1 MATKQKAEAKPKPAA
16 AAAKPAAEKT
26 EPKVVEKPSAH
37 PITKVPKIVSKPKAE
52 KKEETAKPA
61 KQAAPA
67 TSAPATSAAPAS
79 KAPAATAS
87 APKAHTEAAGKTGP
101 EPESLLKKR
110 KTAQSQQ
117 AKRQANAVERK
128 KRNKTLRKEAF
139 KRAEKYVREYR
150 SQEKALV
157 RSKRQAKNN
166 NNFFITPESRVL
178 FAVRIRGI
186 NAMDPKTRKI
196 LQLLRL
202 RQVHNGVFVK
212 VNAASLN
219 MLRLVEGYITYGA
232 PNRKTVQD
240 LIYKRGF
247 GKVNHQRIPLS
258 NNQVIRQELG
268 KFGIVCI
275 EDLIHEI
282 FTVGPHFK
290 EVNNFLWPFKLSSP
304 LGGYKYKGSH
314 FTEGGDYGN
323 REELINNLVRQMN

>member
-1 MATKQKAEAKPKPAA
+1 L
-16 AAAKPAAEKT
+16 
-26 EPKVVEKPSAH
+26 
-37 PITKVPKIVSKPKAE
+37 I
-52 KKEETAKPA
+52 
-61 KQAAPA
+61 
-67 TSAPATSAAPAS
+67 
-79 KAPAATAS
+79 
-87 APKAHTEAAGKTGP
+87 
-101 EPESLLKKR
+101 
-110 KTAQSQQ
+110 
-117 AKRQANAVERK
+117 
-128 KRNKTLRKEAF
+128 
-139 KRAEKYVREYR
+139 
-150 SQEKALV
+150 

-166 NNFFITPESRVL
+166 HNFYIAPESKIV
-178 FAVRIRGI
+178 FAIRIRGI

-219 MLRLVEGYITYGA
+219 MLRLVEGYITYGT

-247 GKVNHQRIPLS
+247 GKVNKQRIALS

-268 KFGIVCI
+268 QYGIVCI

-282 FTVGPHFK
+282 WTVGPHFK

-323 REELINNLVRQMN
+323 REELINNLVRSMN

>member
-1 MATKQKAEAKPKPAA
+1 VNAT
-16 AAAKPAAEKT
+16 
-26 EPKVVEKPSAH
+26 
-37 PITKVPKIVSKPKAE
+37 
-52 KKEETAKPA
+52 
-61 KQAAPA
+61 
-67 TSAPATSAAPAS
+67 
-79 KAPAATAS
+79 
-87 APKAHTEAAGKTGP
+87 G

-110 KTAQSQQ
+110 KTADANK
-117 AKRQANAVERK
+117 AKRVQASVDRK
-128 KRNKTLRKEAF
+128 KRNKSLRKEAF

-150 SQEKALV
+150 SQERALI

-166 NNFFITPESRVL
+166 NNFFIAPESRII

-219 MLRLVEGYITYGA
+219 MLRLVEGYITYGT

-247 GKVNHQRIPLS
+247 GKVEHQRIPLS

-268 KFGIVCI
+268 KFGIVCV

-282 FTVGPHFK
+282 FTVGTHFK

-314 FTEGGDYGN
+314 FTEGGDYDTQSHSTRPLPEQVYSN
-323 REELINNLVRQMN
+323 TATRWRELSVQLLD

>member
-1 MATKQKAEAKPKPAA
+1 MADKTKSAKPAAAKPKAA
-16 AAAKPAAEKT
+16 AAAKPAEK
-26 EPKVVEKPSAH
+26 
-37 PITKVPKIVSKPKAE
+37 KAE
-52 KKEETAKPA
+52 KKVEKKVEK
-61 KQAAPA
+61 
-67 TSAPATSAAPAS
+67 
-79 KAPAATAS
+79 KAE
-87 APKAHTEAAGKTGP
+87 APKSATG
-101 EPESLLKKR
+101 EPESFLKKR
-110 KTAQSQQ
+110 KTVDAQRVHRHAQT
-117 AKRQANAVERK
+117 VERK

-150 SQEKALV
+150 SQEKALI

-166 NNFFITPESRVL
+166 HNFYIAPESRVL
-178 FAVRIRGI
+178 FAIRIRGI

-202 RQVHNGVFVK
+202 RQVHNGVFIK
-212 VNAASLN
+212 VNAASVN
-219 MLRLVEGYITYGA
+219 MLRLVETYITYGP

-268 KFGIVCI
+268 QYGIVCI

-282 FTVGPHFK
+282 WTVGTHFK

-304 LGGYKYKGSH
+304 LGGYIYKGSH

-323 REELINNLVRQMN
+323 REERINNLVRSMN

>member
-1 MATKQKAEAKPKPAA
+1 MSTKKAEAKPKAA
-16 AAAKPAAEKT
+16 APKAAAPKKEAAKPAKAES
-26 EPKVVEKPSAH
+26 KVEA
-37 PITKVPKIVSKPKAE
+37 KPKAE
-52 KKEETAKPA
+52 KKEKPV
-61 KQAAPA
+61 AAA
-67 TSAPATSAAPAS
+67 NS
-79 KAPAATAS
+79 
-87 APKAHTEAAGKTGP
+87 TGL
-101 EPESLLKKR
+101 PESLLKKR
-110 KTAQSQQ
+110 KTADAQK
-117 AKRQANAVERK
+117 AARQAQSVARK
-128 KRNKTLRKEAF
+128 KKNKTLRKEAF

-150 SQEKALV
+150 SQEKALI

-166 NNFFITPESRVL
+166 HNFYIAPESKII
-178 FAVRIRGI
+178 FAIRIRGI

-219 MLRLVEGYITYGA
+219 MLRLVEGYITYGT

-247 GKVNHQRIPLS
+247 GKVNHQRIALS

-282 FTVGPHFK
+282 WTVGPHFK

-323 REELINNLVRQMN
+323 REELINNLVRSMN

>member
-1 MATKQKAEAKPKPAA
+1 VAHSTLRLNTLDWNFHVHNVWLIHLFCSKPKAKAAEPKVKEAKPKAEEKVEANPKAKPK
-16 AAAKPAAEKT
+16 AAAKPVAANT
-26 EPKVVEKPSAH
+26 
-37 PITKVPKIVSKPKAE
+37 
-52 KKEETAKPA
+52 
-61 KQAAPA
+61 
-67 TSAPATSAAPAS
+67 
-79 KAPAATAS
+79 
-87 APKAHTEAAGKTGP
+87 TG

-110 KTAQSQQ
+110 KTADAQK
-117 AKRQANAVERK
+117 AKRQSQTVARK
-128 KRNKTLRKEAF
+128 KANKSLRKEAF

-150 SQEKALV
+150 SQEKALI

-166 NNFFITPESRVL
+166 NNFYIAPESRVL
-178 FAVRIRGI
+178 FAIRIRGI

-258 NNQVIRQELG
+258 NNQVIKQELG
-268 KFGIVCI
+268 KYGIVCI

-282 FTVGPHFK
+282 LTVGTHFK

>member
-1 MATKQKAEAKPKPAA
+1 MSAQEAKPK
-16 AAAKPAAEKT
+16 AKPAPKAAIAPKAAASKT
-26 EPKVVEKPSAH
+26 EAKGPAKTEAPKVA
-37 PITKVPKIVSKPKAE
+37 PKAAPKAE
-52 KKEETAKPA
+52 KSEAKKPA
-61 KQAAPA
+61 PNVEKE
-67 TSAPATSAAPAS
+67 
-79 KAPAATAS
+79 
-87 APKAHTEAAGKTGP
+87 PKAANTTG

-110 KTAQSQQ
+110 KTADVNK
-117 AKRQANAVERK
+117 AKRQQQSLDRK
-128 KRNKTLRKEAF
+128 KRNKNLRKEAF

-150 SQEKALV
+150 SQEKALI
-157 RSKRQAKNN
+157 RSKRQAKNH
-166 NNFFITPESRVL
+166 NNFFIAPESRII

-219 MLRLVEGYITYGA
+219 MLRLVEGYITYGT

-258 NNQVIRQELG
+258 NNQVIHQELG

-282 FTVGPHFK
+282 WTVGTHFK

>member
-1 MATKQKAEAKPKPAA
+1 MATKAKDAKPAKA
-16 AAAKPAAEKT
+16 AAAKPKAKAEKPTKT
-26 EPKVVEKPSAH
+26 EAKVEA
-37 PITKVPKIVSKPKAE
+37 KPKAS
-52 KKEETAKPA
+52 KEPNT
-61 KQAAPA
+61 
-67 TSAPATSAAPAS
+67 
-79 KAPAATAS
+79 
-87 APKAHTEAAGKTGP
+87 TG

-110 KTAQSQQ
+110 KTADANRALRQKQSET
-117 AKRQANAVERK
+117 RRK
-128 KRNKTLRKEAF
+128 NNKNLRKEIF

-150 SQEKALV
+150 SQEKALI
-157 RSKRQAKNN
+157 RFKRQAKNN
-166 NNFFITPESRVL
+166 HNFYIAPESKIL
-178 FAVRIRGI
+178 LAVRIRGI

-202 RQVHNGVFVK
+202 RQVHNAVFVK

-219 MLRLVEGYITYGA
+219 MLRLVEAYITYGT

-258 NNQVIRQELG
+258 NNQVIKQSLG
-268 KFGIVCI
+268 KHGIVCI

-282 FTVGPHFK
+282 WTVGAHFK

-323 REELINNLVRQMN
+323 REELINSLVRSMN

>member
-1 MATKQKAEAKPKPAA
+1 MADKTKSAKPAAAKPKAA
-16 AAAKPAAEKT
+16 AAAKP
-26 EPKVVEKPSAH
+26 VEK
-37 PITKVPKIVSKPKAE
+37 KAE
-52 KKEETAKPA
+52 KKVEKKVEK
-61 KQAAPA
+61 
-67 TSAPATSAAPAS
+67 
-79 KAPAATAS
+79 KAE
-87 APKAHTEAAGKTGP
+87 APKSATG
-101 EPESLLKKR
+101 EPESFLKKR
-110 KTAQSQQ
+110 KTVDAQRVHRHAQT
-117 AKRQANAVERK
+117 VERK

-150 SQEKALV
+150 SQEKALI

-166 NNFFITPESRVL
+166 HNFYIAPESRVL
-178 FAVRIRGI
+178 FAIRIRGI

-202 RQVHNGVFVK
+202 RQVHNGVFIK
-212 VNAASLN
+212 VNAASVN
-219 MLRLVEGYITYGA
+219 MLRLVETYITYGA

-268 KFGIVCI
+268 QYGIVCI

-282 FTVGPHFK
+282 WTVGTHFK

-304 LGGYKYKGSH
+304 LGGYIYKGSH

-323 REELINNLVRQMN
+323 REERINNLVRSMN

>member
-1 MATKQKAEAKPKPAA
+1 MFCYRKPSSKAAAPKKATAAAPAKTEKAEAKKPA
-16 AAAKPAAEKT
+16 
-26 EPKVVEKPSAH
+26 
-37 PITKVPKIVSKPKAE
+37 PKAE
-52 KKEETAKPA
+52 AKVE
-61 KQAAPA
+61 K
-67 TSAPATSAAPAS
+67 
-79 KAPAATAS
+79 
-87 APKAHTEAAGKTGP
+87 APKAVNATG

-110 KTAQSQQ
+110 KTADVNK
-117 AKRQANAVERK
+117 AKRQQASIERK
-128 KRNKTLRKEAF
+128 KRNKSLRKEAF

-150 SQEKALV
+150 SQEKALI

-166 NNFFITPESRVL
+166 NNFFIAPESRII

-219 MLRLVEGYITYGA
+219 MLRLVEGYITYGT

-240 LIYKRGF
+240 LIYKRGY

-282 FTVGPHFK
+282 YTVGPHFK

-314 FTEGGDYGN
+314 FSEGGDYGN
-323 REELINNLVRQMN
+323 REELINNLVRSMN

>member
-1 MATKQKAEAKPKPAA
+1 MSAKKAEVKPKAAAKAAAPAKTEAKKPVVKAEAKK
-16 AAAKPAAEKT
+16 
-26 EPKVVEKPSAH
+26 VEK
-37 PITKVPKIVSKPKAE
+37 KVE
-52 KKEETAKPA
+52 K
-61 KQAAPA
+61 
-67 TSAPATSAAPAS
+67 
-79 KAPAATAS
+79 
-87 APKAHTEAAGKTGP
+87 APKAVNATG

-110 KTAQSQQ
+110 KTADANK
-117 AKRQANAVERK
+117 AKRQQQSVDRK
-128 KRNKTLRKEAF
+128 KRNKSLRKEAF

-150 SQEKALV
+150 SQERALI

-166 NNFFITPESRVL
+166 NNFFIAPESKII
-178 FAVRIRGI
+178 FAIRIRGI

-219 MLRLVEGYITYGA
+219 MLRLVEGYITYGT

-247 GKVNHQRIPLS
+247 GKVTHQRIPLS

-282 FTVGPHFK
+282 YTVGPHFK

-323 REELINNLVRQMN
+323 REELINNLVRSMN

>member
-1 MATKQKAEAKPKPAA
+1 MCVVLFSKPAAAKPKAA
-16 AAAKPAAEKT
+16 AAAKP
-26 EPKVVEKPSAH
+26 VEK
-37 PITKVPKIVSKPKAE
+37 KAE
-52 KKEETAKPA
+52 KKVEKKVEK
-61 KQAAPA
+61 
-67 TSAPATSAAPAS
+67 
-79 KAPAATAS
+79 KAE
-87 APKAHTEAAGKTGP
+87 APKSATG
-101 EPESLLKKR
+101 EPESFLKKR
-110 KTAQSQQ
+110 KTVDAQRVHRHAQT
-117 AKRQANAVERK
+117 VERK

-150 SQEKALV
+150 SQEKALI

-166 NNFFITPESRVL
+166 HNFYIAPESRVL
-178 FAVRIRGI
+178 FAIRIRGI

-202 RQVHNGVFVK
+202 RQVHNGVFIK
-212 VNAASLN
+212 VNAASVN
-219 MLRLVEGYITYGA
+219 MLRLVETYITYGA

-268 KFGIVCI
+268 QYGIVCI

-282 FTVGPHFK
+282 WTVGTHFK

-304 LGGYKYKGSH
+304 LGGYIYKGSH

-323 REELINNLVRQMN
+323 REELINNLVRSMN

>member
-1 MATKQKAEAKPKPAA
+1 MSAKQVFAKSASKKAEAKFVAA
-16 AAAKPAAEKT
+16 RLA
-26 EPKVVEKPSAH
+26 VV
-37 PITKVPKIVSKPKAE
+37 KPKAE
-52 KKEETAKPA
+52 AKEAKPKVA
-61 KQAAPA
+61 KVA
-67 TSAPATSAAPAS
+67 
-79 KAPAATAS
+79 K
-87 APKAHTEAAGKTGP
+87 AAGG
-101 EPESLLKKR
+101 EPESFLKKR
-110 KTAQSQQ
+110 KTADEQR
-117 AKRQANAVERK
+117 AKRQAATVERK
-128 KRNKTLRKEAF
+128 KRNKSLRKQAF

-150 SQEKALV
+150 SQEKALI

-166 NNFFITPESRVL
+166 HNFYVAPESKL
-178 FAVRIRGI
+178 IFAVRIRGI

-212 VNAASLN
+212 VNAASIN
-219 MLRLVEGYITYGA
+219 MLRLVETYITYGA

-247 GKVNHQRIPLS
+247 GKINHQRIPLS

-282 FTVGPHFK
+282 WTVGEHFK

>member
-1 MATKQKAEAKPKPAA
+1 MCLHACCVSLFSKPK
-16 AAAKPAAEKT
+16 AAAKPAAKPAAEAKKPVVKA
-26 EPKVVEKPSAH
+26 EAKVEK
-37 PITKVPKIVSKPKAE
+37 
-52 KKEETAKPA
+52 
-61 KQAAPA
+61 
-67 TSAPATSAAPAS
+67 
-79 KAPAATAS
+79 
-87 APKAHTEAAGKTGP
+87 APKAVNATG

-110 KTAQSQQ
+110 KTADANK
-117 AKRQANAVERK
+117 AKRQQQSVARK
-128 KRNKTLRKEAF
+128 KRNKSLRKEAF

-150 SQEKALV
+150 SQEKALI

-166 NNFFITPESRVL
+166 NNFYIAPESRII
-178 FAVRIRGI
+178 FAIRIRGI

-219 MLRLVEGYITYGA
+219 MLRLVEGYITYGT
-232 PNRKTVQD
+232 PNRKTVTD

-282 FTVGPHFK
+282 YTVGPHFK

-323 REELINNLVRQMN
+323 REELVNNLVKQMN

>member
-1 MATKQKAEAKPKPAA
+1 MSAKKAEVKPKAAAKAAAPAKTEAKKPVVKAEAKK
-16 AAAKPAAEKT
+16 
-26 EPKVVEKPSAH
+26 VEK
-37 PITKVPKIVSKPKAE
+37 KVE
-52 KKEETAKPA
+52 K
-61 KQAAPA
+61 
-67 TSAPATSAAPAS
+67 
-79 KAPAATAS
+79 
-87 APKAHTEAAGKTGP
+87 APKAVNATG

-110 KTAQSQQ
+110 KTADANK
-117 AKRQANAVERK
+117 AKRQQQSVDRK
-128 KRNKTLRKEAF
+128 KRNKSLRKEAF

-150 SQEKALV
+150 SQERALI

-166 NNFFITPESRVL
+166 NNFFIAPESKII
-178 FAVRIRGI
+178 FAIRIRGI

-219 MLRLVEGYITYGA
+219 MLRLVEGYITYGV

-247 GKVNHQRIPLS
+247 GKVTHQRIPLS

-282 FTVGPHFK
+282 YTVGPHFK

-323 REELINNLVRQMN
+323 REELINNLVRSMN

>member
-1 MATKQKAEAKPKPAA
+1 VPKVEAKHKPEAKAPEAKKPVVAAKPAATASAPAAKPAA
-16 AAAKPAAEKT
+16 AAAKSGA
-26 EPKVVEKPSAH
+26 
-37 PITKVPKIVSKPKAE
+37 
-52 KKEETAKPA
+52 
-61 KQAAPA
+61 
-67 TSAPATSAAPAS
+67 
-79 KAPAATAS
+79 
-87 APKAHTEAAGKTGP
+87 

-110 KTAQSQQ
+110 KTADAQR
-117 AKRQANAVERK
+117 AKRQTQAVDRK

-166 NNFFITPESRVL
+166 NNFFIAPESRVL
-178 FAVRIRGI
+178 FAIRIRGI

-268 KFGIVCI
+268 KFGIVCV

-282 FTVGPHFK
+282 FTVGAHFK

>member
-1 MATKQKAEAKPKPAA
+1 MADKTKSAKPAAAKPKAA
-16 AAAKPAAEKT
+16 AAAKP
-26 EPKVVEKPSAH
+26 VEK
-37 PITKVPKIVSKPKAE
+37 KAE
-52 KKEETAKPA
+52 KKVEKKVEK
-61 KQAAPA
+61 
-67 TSAPATSAAPAS
+67 
-79 KAPAATAS
+79 KAE
-87 APKAHTEAAGKTGP
+87 APKSATG
-101 EPESLLKKR
+101 EPESFLKKR
-110 KTAQSQQ
+110 KTVDAQRVHRHAQT
-117 AKRQANAVERK
+117 VERK

-150 SQEKALV
+150 SQEKALI

-166 NNFFITPESRVL
+166 HNFYIAPESRVL
-178 FAVRIRGI
+178 FAIRIRGI

-202 RQVHNGVFVK
+202 RQVHNGVFIK
-212 VNAASLN
+212 VNAASVN
-219 MLRLVEGYITYGA
+219 MLRLVETYITYGP

-268 KFGIVCI
+268 QYGIVCI

-282 FTVGPHFK
+282 WTVGTHFK

-304 LGGYKYKGSH
+304 LGGYIYKGSH

-323 REELINNLVRQMN
+323 REERINNLVRSMN

>member
-1 MATKQKAEAKPKPAA
+1 MADKTKSAKPAAAKPKAA
-16 AAAKPAAEKT
+16 AAAKPAEK
-26 EPKVVEKPSAH
+26 
-37 PITKVPKIVSKPKAE
+37 KAE
-52 KKEETAKPA
+52 KKVEKKVEK
-61 KQAAPA
+61 
-67 TSAPATSAAPAS
+67 
-79 KAPAATAS
+79 KAE
-87 APKAHTEAAGKTGP
+87 APKSATG
-101 EPESLLKKR
+101 EPESFLKKR
-110 KTAQSQQ
+110 KTVDAQRVHRHAQT
-117 AKRQANAVERK
+117 VERK

-150 SQEKALV
+150 SQEKALI

-166 NNFFITPESRVL
+166 HNFYIAPESRVL
-178 FAVRIRGI
+178 FAIRIRGI

-202 RQVHNGVFVK
+202 RQVHNGVFIK
-212 VNAASLN
+212 VNAASVN
-219 MLRLVEGYITYGA
+219 MLRLVETYITYGA

-268 KFGIVCI
+268 QYGIVCI

-282 FTVGPHFK
+282 WTVGTHFK

-304 LGGYKYKGSH
+304 LGGYIYKGSH

-323 REELINNLVRQMN
+323 REELINNLVRSMN

>member
-1 MATKQKAEAKPKPAA
+1 VFFSSKKEAAPKAAAPKAA
-16 AAAKPAAEKT
+16 APKAAAPKTAAPKAAAKPA
-26 EPKVVEKPSAH
+26 VEA
-37 PITKVPKIVSKPKAE
+37 
-52 KKEETAKPA
+52 KK
-61 KQAAPA
+61 AAPA
-67 TSAPATSAAPAS
+67 
-79 KAPAATAS
+79 KVEK
-87 APKAHTEAAGKTGP
+87 APKAVNSTGL
-101 EPESLLKKR
+101 PESLLKKR
-110 KTAQSQQ
+110 KATDANKAS
-117 AKRQANAVERK
+117 RQKQTVDRK
-128 KRNKTLRKEAF
+128 KRNKSLRKEAF

-150 SQEKALV
+150 SQERALV

-166 NNFFITPESRVL
+166 NNFFIAPESRII
-178 FAVRIRGI
+178 FAIRIRGI

-219 MLRLVEGYITYGA
+219 MLRLVEGYITYGT
-232 PNRKTVQD
+232 PTRKTIND

-247 GKVNHQRIPLS
+247 GKVAHQRIPLA

-282 FTVGPHFK
+282 YTVGTHFK

>member
-1 MATKQKAEAKPKPAA
+1 MATKKAEAKPKAAAPKAEAKVESKPKEKGKEKPAA
-16 AAAKPAAEKT
+16 AAA
-26 EPKVVEKPSAH
+26 
-37 PITKVPKIVSKPKAE
+37 
-52 KKEETAKPA
+52 
-61 KQAAPA
+61 
-67 TSAPATSAAPAS
+67 
-79 KAPAATAS
+79 APAATN
-87 APKAHTEAAGKTGP
+87 TTGL
-101 EPESLLKKR
+101 PESLLKKR
-110 KTAQSQQ
+110 KTADAQK
-117 AKRQANAVERK
+117 AARQAQSAARKKKNAV
-128 KRNKTLRKEAF
+128 LRKEAF

-150 SQEKALV
+150 SQEKALI

-166 NNFFITPESRVL
+166 HNFYIAPESKIV

-219 MLRLVEGYITYGA
+219 MLRLVEGYITYGT

-247 GKVNHQRIPLS
+247 GKVNHQRIALS

-268 KFGIVCI
+268 KYGIVCI

-282 FTVGPHFK
+282 WTVGPHFK

>member
-1 MATKQKAEAKPKPAA
+1 MADKTKSAKPAAAKPKAA
-16 AAAKPAAEKT
+16 AAAKP
-26 EPKVVEKPSAH
+26 VEK
-37 PITKVPKIVSKPKAE
+37 KAE
-52 KKEETAKPA
+52 KKVEKKVEK
-61 KQAAPA
+61 
-67 TSAPATSAAPAS
+67 
-79 KAPAATAS
+79 KAE
-87 APKAHTEAAGKTGP
+87 APKSATG
-101 EPESLLKKR
+101 EPESFLKKR
-110 KTAQSQQ
+110 KTVDAQRVHRHAQT
-117 AKRQANAVERK
+117 VERK

-150 SQEKALV
+150 SQEKALI

-166 NNFFITPESRVL
+166 HNFYIAPESRVL
-178 FAVRIRGI
+178 FAIRIRGI

-202 RQVHNGVFVK
+202 RQVHNGVFIK
-212 VNAASLN
+212 VNAASVN
-219 MLRLVEGYITYGA
+219 MLRLVETYITYGA

-268 KFGIVCI
+268 QYGIVCI

-282 FTVGPHFK
+282 WTVGTHFK

-304 LGGYKYKGSH
+304 LGGYIYKGSH

-323 REELINNLVRQMN
+323 REELINNLVRSMN

>member
-1 MATKQKAEAKPKPAA
+1 VASKQGKEVKPASKASAKPAAKPATKPA
-16 AAAKPAAEKT
+16 AAAKPAA
-26 EPKVVEKPSAH
+26 A
-37 PITKVPKIVSKPKAE
+37 KPKAAEAKKVE
-52 KKEETAKPA
+52 KVE
-61 KQAAPA
+61 
-67 TSAPATSAAPAS
+67 
-79 KAPAATAS
+79 KAPKPVNAT
-87 APKAHTEAAGKTGP
+87 G

-110 KTAQSQQ
+110 KTADANK
-117 AKRQANAVERK
+117 AKRQQQSVDRK
-128 KRNKTLRKEAF
+128 KRNKSLRKEAF

-150 SQEKALV
+150 SQERALI

-166 NNFFITPESRVL
+166 NNFYIAPESRIL
-178 FAVRIRGI
+178 FAIRIRGI

-219 MLRLVEGYITYGA
+219 MLRLVEGYITYGT

-282 FTVGPHFK
+282 YTVGPHFK

-323 REELINNLVRQMN
+323 REELVNNLVRSMN

>member
-1 MATKQKAEAKPKPAA
+1 MATKKEVNPKAAAPKAAAEPKAAAPKAAAPKAAAPKAEAKV
-16 AAAKPAAEKT
+16 AAKA
-26 EPKVVEKPSAH
+26 
-37 PITKVPKIVSKPKAE
+37 PKAE
-52 KKEETAKPA
+52 K
-61 KQAAPA
+61 
-67 TSAPATSAAPAS
+67 SVG
-79 KAPAATAS
+79 
-87 APKAHTEAAGKTGP
+87 AAG

-110 KTAQSQQ
+110 KTLDAQK
-117 AKRQANAVERK
+117 AKRQAASVDRK
-128 KRNKTLRKEAF
+128 KRNKNLRKEAF

-150 SQEKALV
+150 SAEKAV
-157 RSKRQAKNN
+157 IRSKRQAKNN
-166 NNFFITPESRVL
+166 NNFFIAPETRII

-219 MLRLVEGYITYGA
+219 MLRLVEGYITYGT
-232 PNRKTVQD
+232 PSRKTVQD

-247 GKVNHQRIPLS
+247 GKIEHQRIPLS

-282 FTVGPHFK
+282 WTVGPHFK

>member
-1 MATKQKAEAKPKPAA
+1 MSAKKAEVKPKAAAPKAAAPAAKKPVVAKAEAKKV
-16 AAAKPAAEKT
+16 EKAVK
-26 EPKVVEKPSAH
+26 EPKAVN
-37 PITKVPKIVSKPKAE
+37 T
-52 KKEETAKPA
+52 
-61 KQAAPA
+61 
-67 TSAPATSAAPAS
+67 
-79 KAPAATAS
+79 
-87 APKAHTEAAGKTGP
+87 TG

-110 KTAQSQQ
+110 KTADANK
-117 AKRQANAVERK
+117 AKRQQQTVDRK
-128 KRNKTLRKEAF
+128 KRNKSLRKEAF

-166 NNFFITPESRVL
+166 NNFYIPPESKII
-178 FAVRIRGI
+178 FAIRIRGI

-219 MLRLVEGYITYGA
+219 MLRLVEGYITYGT

-240 LIYKRGF
+240 LVYKRGF
-247 GKVNHQRIPLS
+247 GKVAHQRIALS

-282 FTVGPHFK
+282 YTVGPHFK

-323 REELINNLVRQMN
+323 REELINNMVRTMN

>member
-1 MATKQKAEAKPKPAA
+1 LISSLRMAEKPSTKK
-16 AAAKPAAEKT
+16 AAAKPKAAAKEGA
-26 EPKVVEKPSAH
+26 SA
-37 PITKVPKIVSKPKAE
+37 KPKAAAKPNSEAKAPKE
-52 KKEETAKPA
+52 KKETK
-61 KQAAPA
+61 KAAPA
-67 TSAPATSAAPAS
+67 
-79 KAPAATAS
+79 
-87 APKAHTEAAGKTGP
+87 AAG

-110 KTAQSQQ
+110 KTVDAQRAARQQ
-117 AKRQANAVERK
+117 KSVDRK
-128 KRNKTLRKEAF
+128 KRNKKDRKEAF

-150 SQEKALV
+150 SQEKALI
-157 RSKRQAKNN
+157 RYKRQAKNN
-166 NNFFITPESRVL
+166 NNFYIAPESKIL

-202 RQVHNGVFVK
+202 RQVHNGVFIK
-212 VNAASLN
+212 VNAASVN

-232 PNRKTVQD
+232 PSRKAVQD

-247 GKVNHQRIPLS
+247 GKVEHQRIPLS
-258 NNQVIRQELG
+258 NNQVIKQNLG
-268 KFGIVCI
+268 QYGIICI

-282 FTVGPHFK
+282 WTVGPHFK

-323 REELINNLVRQMN
+323 REELINNLIRQMN

>member
-1 MATKQKAEAKPKPAA
+1 MCLHACCVSLFSKPK
-16 AAAKPAAEKT
+16 AAAKPAAKPAAEAKKPVVKA
-26 EPKVVEKPSAH
+26 EAKVEK
-37 PITKVPKIVSKPKAE
+37 
-52 KKEETAKPA
+52 
-61 KQAAPA
+61 
-67 TSAPATSAAPAS
+67 
-79 KAPAATAS
+79 
-87 APKAHTEAAGKTGP
+87 APKAVNATG

-110 KTAQSQQ
+110 KTADANK
-117 AKRQANAVERK
+117 AKRQQQSVARK
-128 KRNKTLRKEAF
+128 KRNKSLRKEAF

-150 SQEKALV
+150 SQEKALI

-166 NNFFITPESRVL
+166 NNFYIAPESRII
-178 FAVRIRGI
+178 FAIRIRGI

-219 MLRLVEGYITYGA
+219 MLRLVEGYITYGT
-232 PNRKTVQD
+232 PNRKTVTD

-282 FTVGPHFK
+282 YTVGPHFK

-304 LGGYKYKGSH
+304 LGGYKYKGSY
-314 FTEGGDYGN
+314 FIEGGDYGN
-323 REELINNLVRQMN
+323 REELVNNLVKQMN

>member
-1 MATKQKAEAKPKPAA
+1 MSAKKAEVKPKAAAKAAAPAKTEAKKPVVKAEAKK
-16 AAAKPAAEKT
+16 
-26 EPKVVEKPSAH
+26 VEK
-37 PITKVPKIVSKPKAE
+37 KVE
-52 KKEETAKPA
+52 K
-61 KQAAPA
+61 
-67 TSAPATSAAPAS
+67 
-79 KAPAATAS
+79 
-87 APKAHTEAAGKTGP
+87 APKAVNATG

-110 KTAQSQQ
+110 KTADANK
-117 AKRQANAVERK
+117 AKRQQQSVDRK
-128 KRNKTLRKEAF
+128 KRNKSLRKEAF

-150 SQEKALV
+150 SQERALI

-166 NNFFITPESRVL
+166 NNFFIAPESKII
-178 FAVRIRGI
+178 FAIRIRGI

-219 MLRLVEGYITYGA
+219 MLRLVEGYITYGT

-247 GKVNHQRIPLS
+247 GKVTHQRIPLS

-282 FTVGPHFK
+282 YTVGPHFK

-323 REELINNLVRQMN
+323 REELINNLVRIIN

>member
-1 MATKQKAEAKPKPAA
+1 LISRLRMAEKPSTKKAPAKPKAA
-16 AAAKPAAEKT
+16 AKDAPKAAAKPAA
-26 EPKVVEKPSAH
+26 
-37 PITKVPKIVSKPKAE
+37 KPKAE
-52 KKEETAKPA
+52 AKAPKEKKEVKKE
-61 KQAAPA
+61 AAPA
-67 TSAPATSAAPAS
+67 AGAA
-79 KAPAATAS
+79 
-87 APKAHTEAAGKTGP
+87 H

-110 KTAQSQQ
+110 KTVDAQRAARQQ
-117 AKRQANAVERK
+117 KSVDRK
-128 KRNKTLRKEAF
+128 KRNKKDRKEAF

-150 SQEKALV
+150 SEEKALI
-157 RSKRQAKNN
+157 RYKRQAKNN
-166 NNFFITPESRVL
+166 NNFYITPESRVL
-178 FAVRIRGI
+178 FAIRIRGI

-202 RQVHNGVFVK
+202 RQVHNGVFIK

-232 PNRKTVQD
+232 PNRKSVQD

-258 NNQVIRQELG
+258 NNQVIKQNLG
-268 KFGIVCI
+268 QYGIICI

-282 FTVGPHFK
+282 WTVGPHFK

-323 REELINNLVRQMN
+323 REELVNNLIRQMN